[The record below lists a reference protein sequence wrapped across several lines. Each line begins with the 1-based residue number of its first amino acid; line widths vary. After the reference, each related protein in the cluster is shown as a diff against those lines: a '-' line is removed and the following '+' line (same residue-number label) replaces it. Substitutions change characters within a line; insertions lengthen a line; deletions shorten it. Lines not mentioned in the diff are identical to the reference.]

1 MKKLFLTALVALVL
15 GGATDVMAQP
25 RYGRHYG
32 FHRYESVFKGLGMNF
47 GYVHSSSRV
56 RDLYLNE
63 VDKVG
68 GMNGFDVGLT
78 MDFTLIP
85 EALYLQSGL
94 DYVYQMDKPETHDVG
109 FVKLTGK
116 NQDHYLDIP
125 VQLKYAHPLTS
136 KIGVF
141 AQVGPVLSFGM
152 SSKMTYRAR
161 LEDGSNAQVIYNYY
175 NGKVKAKGFSDSV
188 EQIVNSQIPDSKFRR
203 FDMRLG
209 GAVGARFFDVLEAS
223 IGYQWGVVN
232 KYRGDVAKDYKMRRQ
247 QLYVTLGVRF

>member
-1 MKKLFLTALVALVL
+1 MFLAALVALVL
-15 GGATDVMAQP
+15 GGATDVMAQS
-25 RYGRHYG
+25 RYVRPHSLN
-32 FHRYESVFKGLGMNF
+32 RYRSSFEGLGMHF
-47 GYVHSSSRV
+47 GFVHSSNRLK
-56 RDLYLNE
+56 DLYLNE
-63 VDKVG
+63 VDKG
-68 GMNGFDVGLT
+68 NGMNGFDVGLT

-85 EALYLQSGL
+85 NALYLQSGL
-94 DYVYQMDKPETHDVG
+94 DYVYQMDKPEAHDVG

-125 VQLKYAHPLTS
+125 VHLKYAYPINN
-136 KIGVF
+136 KVGVF
-141 AQVGPVLSFGM
+141 AQVGPSFSFGL

-175 NGKVKAKGFSDSV
+175 NGKIKTHGFSDSV

-203 FDMRLG
+203 FDMRVG

-232 KYRGDVAKDYKMRRQ
+232 KYRGDVAKEYKLRRQ
-247 QLYVTLGVRF
+247 QLYVTVGVRF

>member
-1 MKKLFLTALVALVL
+1 MFLAALVALVL
-15 GGATDVMAQP
+15 GGATDVMAQS
-25 RYGRHYG
+25 RYVRPYG
-32 FHRYESVFKGLGMNF
+32 FHRHESVFEGLGMHF

-56 RDLYLNE
+56 RDLYMNE

-94 DYVYQMDKPETHDVG
+94 DYVYQMDKPETQDVG

-125 VQLKYAHPLTS
+125 VQLKYAHPLNS
-136 KIGVF
+136 KVGIF

-152 SSKMTYRAR
+152 SSKMRYRAR
-161 LEDGSNAQVIYNYY
+161 LEDGSNAQVVYNYY
-175 NGKVKAKGFSDSV
+175 TGKIKTQGMSGSV

-232 KYRGDVAKDYKMRRQ
+232 KYRGDVAKEYKMRRQ
-247 QLYVTLGVRF
+247 QLYVTVGVRF